1 MDVINDEKLILEREV
16 FTRDAIEKRMLAGG
30 FNSLAKF
37 ELFIWDLEMFLQL
50 QRILGDKII
59 LKGGAA
65 IQFYIPIT
73 NQRTSIDID
82 MICLAT
88 RDEVHKAINQIEGL
102 FMGQE
107 DYCKFRIYRPKN
119 PKLGLEDLETY
130 FETIPSICSPGEL
143 FSTIGKQEVK
153 IEFLFSDE
161 SYSINK
167 IRNPQIFALEAH
179 ETFNILALENLFA
192 DKLTTLGPNTIGIPN
207 DRSDEHFKQIYDI
220 ITLFL
225 SNTDQILEKSKL
237 IEENYYK
244 VALSECRIRGIL
256 YSQEILLNDMKQF
269 IKRLQQIENTPE
281 MIQRANDFQALYLR
295 SAVNR
300 DKTQWAI
307 VGYQLEL
314 IAEYIFRSDKRIFKI
329 TDIEEIIKHLKFEHI
344 RGPEKG
350 EISKHFRHELE
361 KAFSGI
367 EGITDNLFRKR
378 IERIIWELVTYVSV
392 EEIKEIVNLK

>member
-1 MDVINDEKLILEREV
+1 MDVINYEKFILEREV
-16 FTRDAIEKRMLAGG
+16 FTRNTIEKRMLAGG

-167 IRNPQIFALEAH
+167 IRKPQIFALETH
-179 ETFNILALENLFA
+179 ETFNILA
-192 DKLTTLGPNTIGIPN
+192 
-207 DRSDEHFKQIYDI
+207 
-220 ITLFL
+220 
-225 SNTDQILEKSKL
+225 
-237 IEENYYK
+237 
-244 VALSECRIRGIL
+244 
-256 YSQEILLNDMKQF
+256 
-269 IKRLQQIENTPE
+269 
-281 MIQRANDFQALYLR
+281 
-295 SAVNR
+295 SAV
-300 DKTQWAI
+300 
-307 VGYQLEL
+307 
-314 IAEYIFRSDKRIFKI
+314 
-329 TDIEEIIKHLKFEHI
+329 H
-344 RGPEKG
+344 
-350 EISKHFRHELE
+350 
-361 KAFSGI
+361 
-367 EGITDNLFRKR
+367 
-378 IERIIWELVTYVSV
+378 
-392 EEIKEIVNLK
+392 

>member
-16 FTRDAIEKRMLAGG
+16 FTRDTIEKRMLAGG

-65 IQFYIPIT
+65 IQFYIPMA

-88 RDEVHKAINQIEGL
+88 RDEAHKAINQIEGL

-119 PKLGLEDLETY
+119 PKLGLGDLETY

-153 IEFLFSDE
+153 IEFLFSNQ

-167 IRNPQIFALEAH
+167 IRSPQIFALETR
-179 ETFNILALENLFA
+179 ETFNILALEDLFA
-192 DKLTTLGPNTIGIPN
+192 DKLATLGPNTIGIPN
-207 DRSDEHFKQIYDI
+207 DRSDEQFKQIYDI

-225 SNTDQILEKSKL
+225 SNTDLILEKSKL

-244 VALSECRIRGIL
+244 AALTECRIRRIL
-256 YSQEILLNDMKQF
+256 YSQEVLFNDMKQF
-269 IKRLQQIENTPE
+269 IKRLQQIENNPE
-281 MIQRANDFQALYLR
+281 MIQRANDFQSLYLR
-295 SAVNR
+295 STVNR
-300 DKTQWAI
+300 NKAQWAI

-314 IAEYIFRSDKRIFKI
+314 IAECIFKGDRRI
-329 TDIEEIIKHLKFEHI
+329 LKISSIEEVINHLKFEHI
-344 RGPEKG
+344 HGPKKG
-350 EISKHFRHELE
+350 EISKHFRYELE

-378 IERIIWELVTYVSV
+378 MERIIWELVTYVSV
-392 EEIKEIVNLK
+392 EEIKAIINLK